1 MTAFLDRRRGPVHY
15 GHLPPG
21 LAGDLAYQRFC
32 LPKYSTRRSLDHL
45 ALTERA
51 RFHLRNATWVRVPTA
66 EGEIQTYVFEPDGVP
81 VRGGVLIAHGWTSE
95 ASFMAVFAE
104 QLRRAGFRVVAFDQP
119 GHGKSEQERAS
130 LIDCA
135 RAALEVADALGPFR
149 YAVTHSLGGLA
160 LLLIG
165 EGAPPI
171 ARSYPF
177 ERYVLVSSPNRFSS
191 IVDEFSEELG
201 LRPEAARVFD
211 RHIERIAHRPI
222 TTFTAANL
230 LGAIRRPALV
240 IHSRDDKE
248 VSFRNAEEIV
258 AAWPDAELQ
267 AFDGLGHRN
276 ILFASPVIRAAISY
290 LTRS

>member
-1 MTAFLDRRRGPVHY
+1 
-15 GHLPPG
+15 
-21 LAGDLAYQRFC
+21 
-32 LPKYSTRRSLDHL
+32 
-45 ALTERA
+45 
-51 RFHLRNATWVRVPTA
+51 
-66 EGEIQTYVFEPDGVP
+66 
-81 VRGGVLIAHGWTSE
+81 
-95 ASFMAVFAE
+95 
-104 QLRRAGFRVVAFDQP
+104 
-119 GHGKSEQERAS
+119 
-130 LIDCA
+130 
-135 RAALEVADALGPFR
+135 
-149 YAVTHSLGGLA
+149 LA

-191 IVDEFSEELG
+191 IVDEFAQDLG

-222 TTFTAANL
+222 ETFTAANL
-230 LGAIRRPALV
+230 LRAIGRPALV
-240 IHSRDDKE
+240 MHSRDDKE
-248 VSFRNAEEIV
+248 VAFQNAGEIV
-258 AAWPDAELQ
+258 AAWPEAELM

>member
-1 MTAFLDRRRGPVHY
+1 
-15 GHLPPG
+15 
-21 LAGDLAYQRFC
+21 
-32 LPKYSTRRSLDHL
+32 
-45 ALTERA
+45 
-51 RFHLRNATWVRVPTA
+51 
-66 EGEIQTYVFEPDGVP
+66 
-81 VRGGVLIAHGWTSE
+81 
-95 ASFMAVFAE
+95 MAVFAE

-230 LGAIRRPALV
+230 LGAIRQPALV